1 MLMHWLILVACRS
14 GGLMG
19 LSKCNSNG
27 PIRLLESTYIY
38 NKYIYREFQFTSLV
52 CALSLL

>member
-1 MLMHWLILVACRS
+1 MLMDWLILVACRS
-14 GGLMG
+14 GGLIG

-38 NKYIYREFQFTSLV
+38 NKYIYL
-52 CALSLL
+52 